1 MIKAVIFD
9 FDDTLYDCLHND
21 HKSIDATAEYVA
33 NELLRMDRQVVRDA
47 FYKGRE
53 TIKAQ
58 LSSWDMAAQHNRVLY
73 IQKMLEILGVSPF
86 KYAIDIYDYFW
97 NDFLNRIELFPGAL
111 DFLKHLK
118 DLGIKTEICTDMTA
132 HIQFRKL
139 ERLGISGY
147 IDYMTTSEEAGV
159 EKPDI
164 RIFNMALNKLGL
176 PPEEVMYIGDSYRKD
191 VLGAKNAGILPVWY
205 LSLAD
210 RNSVEAADIIAVE
223 NYGKLKEISA
233 EFFTI

>member
-1 MIKAVIFD
+1 
-9 FDDTLYDCLHND
+9 
-21 HKSIDATAEYVA
+21 
-33 NELLRMDRQVVRDA
+33 
-47 FYKGRE
+47 
-53 TIKAQ
+53 
-58 LSSWDMAAQHNRVLY
+58 
-73 IQKMLEILGVSPF
+73 
-86 KYAIDIYDYFW
+86 
-97 NDFLNRIELFPGAL
+97 
-111 DFLKHLK
+111 
-118 DLGIKTEICTDMTA
+118 MTA

-191 VLGAKNAGILPVWY
+191 VLGAKNTGILPVWY
-205 LSLAD
+205 LSLVD

>member
-1 MIKAVIFD
+1 MCIRD
-9 FDDTLYDCLHND
+9 SDDTLYDCLHND

-86 KYAIDIYDYFW
+86 KYAIDIYNYFW
-97 NDFLNRIELFPGAL
+97 NDFLNRIQLFPGAL

-191 VLGAKNAGILPVWY
+191 VLGAKNVGILPVWY